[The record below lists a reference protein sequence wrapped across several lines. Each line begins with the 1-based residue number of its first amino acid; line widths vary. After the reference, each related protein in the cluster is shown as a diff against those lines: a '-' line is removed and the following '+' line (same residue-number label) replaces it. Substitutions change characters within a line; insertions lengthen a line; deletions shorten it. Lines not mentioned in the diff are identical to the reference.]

1 LGWNVSGRSDT
12 EHALEPLKE
21 MLARI
26 GGSGITQD
34 LHFDTDSG
42 SFLIAGVP
50 ALHWDVVEDQ
60 YDSIVH
66 HKAADTLDKVDDHD
80 LTTGAAMLAVTAH
93 AFADAEVR
101 PAPRLSWPAERQPE
115 ARDLRLRLGAG
126 AQLRWVSLMVV
137 TGLTRSAVALR

>member
-1 LGWNVSGRSDT
+1 
-12 EHALEPLKE
+12 

-26 GGSGITQD
+26 RGSGITQE

-42 SFLIAGVP
+42 SFLIVGVL
-50 ALHWDVVEDQ
+50 ALNMHVVKDQ
-60 YDSIVH
+60 YDSAVQH
-66 HKAADTLDKVDDHD
+66 EPADTLDKVDDHD